1 MKDDTCFSRD
11 ERPLSRKIKNF
22 FEHSW
27 WPSVVS
33 DLNVFQCPF
42 SMGGLQTM
50 WREKCRRSEVDAQ
63 SVPFESQ
70 SL

>member
-33 DLNVFQCPF
+33 DPERIQCPLLNGWPTNDVEAKIPAF
-42 SMGGLQTM
+42 IY
-50 WREKCRRSEVDAQ
+50 
-63 SVPFESQ
+63 
-70 SL
+70 